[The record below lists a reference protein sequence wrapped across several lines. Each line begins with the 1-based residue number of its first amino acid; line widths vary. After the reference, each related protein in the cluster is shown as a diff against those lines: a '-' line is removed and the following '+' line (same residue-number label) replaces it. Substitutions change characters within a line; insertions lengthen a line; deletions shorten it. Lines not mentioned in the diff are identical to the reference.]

1 MESTRIKTAAF
12 ILVVLA
18 IGICLG
24 ISLLK
29 FHQAAETPEEANSL
43 TPGEKLEALEKSTA
57 GTNGSSNFIQKE
69 KARAKE
75 TREAEEAVFE

>member
-24 ISLLK
+24 MCVIK
-29 FHQAAETPEEANSL
+29 FNQAAQPPEETKSL

-57 GTNGSSNFIQKE
+57 GRNRSSNFIQKE
-69 KARAKE
+69 KARARE